1 MGQQEPDKSSVDK
14 CRVPSLGKNS
24 VMPEYKLRKDFLSR
38 LVEKEMGIFV
48 NTKVNVGQQRIL
60 ISQEGQQH
68 PGLC

>member
-14 CRVPSLGKNS
+14 CRILSLGKNS